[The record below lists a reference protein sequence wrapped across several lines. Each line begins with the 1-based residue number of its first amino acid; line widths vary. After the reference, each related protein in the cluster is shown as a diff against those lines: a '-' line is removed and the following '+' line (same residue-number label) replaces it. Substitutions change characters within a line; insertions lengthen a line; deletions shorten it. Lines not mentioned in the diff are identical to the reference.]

1 MVNVRKRGNVYEYNF
16 DVAKIEGKRKRITKS
31 GFKTK
36 AEALKQGTI
45 AYNEYLNTGKLFSAS
60 EMSYSDFLDYWLD
73 NHCKINLKYHT
84 IKAYS
89 NIVKTHLKPN
99 LGFYKLSQITKK
111 TTLQDFLNKIYIE
124 KGYSKNFLNNIRKV
138 LKCSFNY
145 ATDNEYVKVNSAAN
159 LKLPKYDEPPKDV
172 AHIFTTE
179 EINMI
184 LDRFKNNHCIYYAF
198 LTAYCTGL
206 RIAEVFAL
214 TWDDIDFKNKT
225 ISVNKN
231 ILKKNQAGG
240 TKGRHLSGNSTTV
253 WYFGTCKTQTSYRTV
268 PIGDTLLKA
277 LKECKEEQQIHKLN
291 YGDTYMKHYKKNVI
305 NPYNNKTEIKI
316 VNAYAEIDVALP
328 KVDFVFIKDNG
339 VYEGTDSTKYPFK
352 VIHYE
357 LGIPCRFYDLRG
369 SYATTI
375 LRNGVEIRD
384 VADVLGHKDIETT
397 ENYYISSTDE
407 TRKNVTD
414 SYENAINLDVIKE
427 IIEYKISI

>member
-1 MVNVRKRGNVYEYNF
+1 MVNVRKRGKVYEYNF

-36 AEALKQGTI
+36 SEALKQGTI
-45 AYNEYLNTGKLFSAS
+45 AYNEYLNTGRKFVSN

-84 IKAYS
+84 IEAYS

-99 LGFYKLSQITKK
+99 LGFYKLSQITKP
-111 TTLQDFLNKIYIE
+111 TLQDFLNKIYVE
-124 KGYSKNFLNNIRKV
+124 KAYSKNFLNNIRKV

-145 ATDNEYVKVNSAAN
+145 AVDNEYVKVNSAAN
-159 LKLPKYDEPPKDV
+159 LKLPKYDEQPKDV

-179 EINMI
+179 EINTI
-184 LDRFKNNHCIYYAF
+184 LDRFKNNHCVYYAF

-268 PIGDTLLKA
+268 PIGDTLLNA
-277 LKECKEEQQIHKLN
+277 LKEYKEEQEKHKQN

-305 NPYNNKTEIKI
+305 NPYNNKPEIKI

-328 KVDFVFIKDNG
+328 EVNFVFIKNNG
-339 VYEGTDSTKYPFK
+339 VYEGTDSCKYPFK

-357 LGIPCRFYDLRG
+357 LGIPCRFHDFRDTH
-369 SYATTI
+369 ATKLI
-375 LRNGVEIRD
+375 ESG
-384 VADVLGHKDIETT
+384 ADIKAVSKRLGHRNIDITYNIYVRVTEKMENETANKF
-397 ENYYISSTDE
+397 E
-407 TRKNVTD
+407 
-414 SYENAINLDVIKE
+414 E
-427 IIEYKISI
+427 ICKCL

>member
-45 AYNEYLNTGKLFSAS
+45 AYNEYLNTGRKFVSN

-84 IKAYS
+84 IEAYS

-99 LGFYKLSQITKK
+99 LGFYKLSQITKP
-111 TTLQDFLNKIYIE
+111 TLQDFLNKIYVE
-124 KGYSKNFLNNIRKV
+124 KAYSKNFLNNIRKV

-145 ATDNEYVKVNSAAN
+145 AVDNEYVKVNSAAN

-172 AHIFTTE
+172 AHIFTTK

-214 TWDDIDFKNKT
+214 TWNDIDFKNKT

-231 ILKKNQAGG
+231 ILKKNQVGG
-240 TKGRHLSGNSTTV
+240 TKQRHLSGNSTTV

-268 PIGDTLLKA
+268 HIGDTLLNA
-277 LKECKEEQQIHKLN
+277 LKEYKEEQEMHKQN

-305 NPYNNKTEIKI
+305 NPYNNKPEIKI

-328 KVDFVFIKDNG
+328 EVDFVFVKNNG

-357 LGIPCRFYDLRG
+357 LGIPCRFHDFRDTH
-369 SYATTI
+369 ATRLI
-375 LRNGVEIRD
+375 ESG
-384 VADVLGHKDIETT
+384 ADIKAVSKRLGHRNIDITYNIYVRVTAKMENETADKF
-397 ENYYISSTDE
+397 E
-407 TRKNVTD
+407 
-414 SYENAINLDVIKE
+414 E
-427 IIEYKISI
+427 ICKCL

>member
-45 AYNEYLNTGKLFSAS
+45 AYNEYLNTGRKFVSN

-84 IKAYS
+84 IEAYS

-99 LGFYKLSQITKK
+99 LGFYKLSQITKP
-111 TTLQDFLNKIYIE
+111 TLQDFLNKIYVE
-124 KGYSKNFLNNIRKV
+124 KAYSKNFLNNIRKV

-145 ATDNEYVKVNSAAN
+145 AVDNEYVKVNSAAN
-159 LKLPKYDEPPKDV
+159 LKLPKYDEQPKDV
-172 AHIFTTE
+172 VHIFTTE
-179 EINMI
+179 EINTI
-184 LDRFKNNHCIYYAF
+184 LDRFKNNHCVYYAF

-253 WYFGTCKTQTSYRTV
+253 WYFGTCKTQTSYRNV
-268 PIGDTLLKA
+268 PIGDTLLNA
-277 LKECKEEQQIHKLN
+277 LKEYKEEQEEHRLN

-305 NPYNNKTEIKI
+305 NPYNNKPEIKI

-328 KVDFVFIKDNG
+328 EVNFVFVKNNG

-357 LGIPCRFYDLRG
+357 LGIPCRFHDFRDTH
-369 SYATTI
+369 ATKLI
-375 LRNGVEIRD
+375 ESG
-384 VADVLGHKDIETT
+384 ADIKAVSKRLGHRNIDITYNIYVRVTEKMENETANKF
-397 ENYYISSTDE
+397 E
-407 TRKNVTD
+407 
-414 SYENAINLDVIKE
+414 E
-427 IIEYKISI
+427 ICKCL

>member
-1 MVNVRKRGNVYEYNF
+1 MSNVTIQKRGKYYQYKFEIASV
-16 DVAKIEGKRKRITKS
+16 DGKRKFLNKS
-31 GFKTK
+31 GFRTK
-36 AEALKQGTI
+36 SEAEKEGTL
-45 AYNEYLNTGKLFSAS
+45 AYNEYLNTGKSFSAS

-84 IKAYS
+84 IEAYS

-99 LGFYKLSQITKK
+99 LGFYKLSQITKP
-111 TTLQDFLNKIYIE
+111 TLQDFLNKIYVE
-124 KGYSKNFLNNIRKV
+124 KAYSKNFLNNIRKV

-145 ATDNEYVKVNSAAN
+145 AVDNEYVKVNSAAN
-159 LKLPKYDEPPKDV
+159 LKLPKYDEQPKDV

-179 EINMI
+179 EINTI
-184 LDRFKNNHCIYYAF
+184 LDRFKNNHCVYYAF

-268 PIGDTLLKA
+268 PIGDTLLNA
-277 LKECKEEQQIHKLN
+277 LKEYKEEQEMHKQN

-305 NPYNNKTEIKI
+305 NPYNNKPETKI
-316 VNAYAEIDVALP
+316 VNAYAEIDIALP
-328 KVDFVFIKDNG
+328 EVDFVFVKNNG

-357 LGIPCRFYDLRG
+357 LGIPCRFHDFRDTH
-369 SYATTI
+369 ATKLI
-375 LRNGVEIRD
+375 ESG
-384 VADVLGHKDIETT
+384 ADIKAVSKRLGHRNIDITYNIYVRVTQKMENETANKF
-397 ENYYISSTDE
+397 E
-407 TRKNVTD
+407 
-414 SYENAINLDVIKE
+414 E
-427 IIEYKISI
+427 ICKCL

>member
-1 MVNVRKRGNVYEYNF
+1 MVNVRKRGNVYEYSF

-36 AEALKQGTI
+36 SEALKQGTI
-45 AYNEYLNTGKLFSAS
+45 AYNEYLNTGKSFKSN

-84 IKAYS
+84 IESYS

-99 LGFYKLSQITKK
+99 LGFYKLSQITKP
-111 TTLQDFLNKIYIE
+111 TLQDFLNKIYVE
-124 KGYSKNFLNNIRKV
+124 KAYSKNFLNNIRKV

-145 ATDNEYVKVNSAAN
+145 AVDNEYVKVNSAAN

-179 EINMI
+179 EINTI
-184 LDRFKNNHCIYYAF
+184 LDRFKNNHCVYYAF

-214 TWDDIDFKNKT
+214 TWNDIDFRNKT

-231 ILKKNQAGG
+231 ILKKNQNSA
-240 TKGRHLSGNSTTV
+240 TKKRHISGNSTTV
-253 WYFGTCKTQTSYRTV
+253 WYFGTCKTQTSYRTI
-268 PIGDTLLKA
+268 PIGETLLKA
-277 LKECKEEQQIHKLN
+277 LKEYKEEQEMHKQN

-305 NPYNNKTEIKI
+305 NPYNNKPETKI

-328 KVDFVFIKDNG
+328 EVDFVFVKNNG

-357 LGIPCRFYDLRG
+357 LGIPCRFHDFRDTH
-369 SYATTI
+369 ATKLI
-375 LRNGVEIRD
+375 ESG
-384 VADVLGHKDIETT
+384 ADIKAVSKRLGHRNIDITYNIYVRVTEKMENETANKF
-397 ENYYISSTDE
+397 E
-407 TRKNVTD
+407 
-414 SYENAINLDVIKE
+414 E
-427 IIEYKISI
+427 ICKCL

>member
-45 AYNEYLNTGKLFSAS
+45 AYNEYLNTGRNIKIN

-84 IKAYS
+84 IEAYN
-89 NIVKTHLKPN
+89 NIVKNHLKTN
-99 LGFYKLSQITKK
+99 LGFYKLSQITK

-124 KGYSKNFLNNIRKV
+124 KGYSKNFLNNIGKV

-184 LDRFKNNHCIYYAF
+184 LDRFKKNHCIYYAF

-240 TKGRHLSGNSTTV
+240 TKQRHLSGNSTTV
-253 WYFGTCKTQTSYRTV
+253 WYFGTCKTQTSYRII
-268 PIGDTLLKA
+268 PIGDTLLNA
-277 LKECKEEQQIHKLN
+277 LKKYKEEQEIHKSN

-305 NPYNNKTEIKI
+305 NPYNNKTETKI

-328 KVDFVFIKDNG
+328 EVDFVFIKNNG

-357 LGIPCRFYDLRG
+357 LGIPCRFHDFRDTH
-369 SYATTI
+369 ATKLI
-375 LRNGVEIRD
+375 ESG
-384 VADVLGHKDIETT
+384 ADIKAVSKRLGHRNIDITYNIYVRVTEKMENETANKF
-397 ENYYISSTDE
+397 E
-407 TRKNVTD
+407 
-414 SYENAINLDVIKE
+414 E
-427 IIEYKISI
+427 ICKFL

>member
-45 AYNEYLNTGKLFSAS
+45 AYNEYLNTGRKVVSN

-84 IKAYS
+84 IEAYS

-99 LGFYKLSQITKK
+99 LGFYKLSQITK
-111 TTLQDFLNKIYIE
+111 TTLQDFLNKIYVE
-124 KGYSKNFLNNIRKV
+124 KAYSKNFLNNIRKV

-145 ATDNEYVKVNSAAN
+145 AVDNEYVKINSAAN

-179 EINMI
+179 EINTI
-184 LDRFKNNHCIYYAF
+184 LNRFKKNHCIYYGF

-268 PIGDTLLKA
+268 SIGDTLLKA
-277 LKECKEEQQIHKLN
+277 LKEYKEEQQIHKLN

-328 KVDFVFIKDNG
+328 EVDFVFVKNNG

-357 LGIPCRFYDLRG
+357 LGIPCRFHDFRDTH
-369 SYATTI
+369 ATKLI
-375 LRNGVEIRD
+375 ESG
-384 VADVLGHKDIETT
+384 ADIKAVSKRLGHRNIDITYNIYVRVTEKMENETANKF
-397 ENYYISSTDE
+397 E
-407 TRKNVTD
+407 
-414 SYENAINLDVIKE
+414 E
-427 IIEYKISI
+427 ICKCL

>member
-45 AYNEYLNTGKLFSAS
+45 AYNEYLNTGRKFVSN

-84 IKAYS
+84 IEAYS

-99 LGFYKLSQITKK
+99 LGFYKLSQITKP
-111 TTLQDFLNKIYIE
+111 TLQDFLNKIYVE
-124 KGYSKNFLNNIRKV
+124 KAYSKNFLNNIRKV

-145 ATDNEYVKVNSAAN
+145 AVDNEYVKVNSAAN
-159 LKLPKYDEPPKDV
+159 LKLPKYDEQPKDV

-179 EINMI
+179 EINTI
-184 LDRFKNNHCIYYAF
+184 LDRFKNNHCVYYAF

-268 PIGDTLLKA
+268 PIGDTLLNA
-277 LKECKEEQQIHKLN
+277 LKEYKEEQEMHKQN

-305 NPYNNKTEIKI
+305 NPYNNKPETKI
-316 VNAYAEIDVALP
+316 VNAYAEIDIALP
-328 KVDFVFIKDNG
+328 EVDFVFVKNNG

-357 LGIPCRFYDLRG
+357 LGIPCRFHDFRDTH
-369 SYATTI
+369 ATKLI
-375 LRNGVEIRD
+375 ESG
-384 VADVLGHKDIETT
+384 ADIKAVSKRLGHRNIDITYNIYVRVTQKMENETANKF
-397 ENYYISSTDE
+397 E
-407 TRKNVTD
+407 
-414 SYENAINLDVIKE
+414 E
-427 IIEYKISI
+427 ICKCL

>member
-16 DVAKIEGKRKRITKS
+16 NVAKIEGKRKRISKS

-45 AYNEYLNTGKLFSAS
+45 AYNEYLHTGRKFVSN
-60 EMSYSDFLDYWLD
+60 EMSYSDFLDYWLE

-84 IKAYS
+84 IEAYS

-99 LGFYKLSQITKK
+99 LGFYKLSQITKP
-111 TTLQDFLNKIYIE
+111 TLQDFLNKIYVE
-124 KGYSKNFLNNIRKV
+124 KAYSKNFLNNIRKV

-145 ATDNEYVKVNSAAN
+145 AVDNEYVKVNSAAN
-159 LKLPKYDEPPKDV
+159 LKLPKYDEQPKDV

-179 EINMI
+179 EINTI
-184 LDRFKNNHCIYYAF
+184 LDRFKNNHCVYYAF

-268 PIGDTLLKA
+268 PIGDTLLNA
-277 LKECKEEQQIHKLN
+277 LKEYKEEQEMHKQN

-305 NPYNNKTEIKI
+305 NPYNNKPETKI

-328 KVDFVFIKDNG
+328 EVDFVFVKNNG

-357 LGIPCRFYDLRG
+357 LGIPCRFHDFRDTH
-369 SYATTI
+369 ATKLI
-375 LRNGVEIRD
+375 ESG
-384 VADVLGHKDIETT
+384 ADIKAVSKRLGHRNIDITYNIYVRVTEKMENETANKF
-397 ENYYISSTDE
+397 E
-407 TRKNVTD
+407 
-414 SYENAINLDVIKE
+414 E
-427 IIEYKISI
+427 ICKCL

>member
-1 MVNVRKRGNVYEYNF
+1 MSNVTIQKRGKYYQYKFEIASV
-16 DVAKIEGKRKRITKS
+16 DGKRKFLNKS
-31 GFKTK
+31 GFRTK
-36 AEALKQGTI
+36 SEAEKEGIL
-45 AYNEYLNTGKLFSAS
+45 AYNEYLNTGKSFSAS

-84 IKAYS
+84 IEAYS

-99 LGFYKLSQITKK
+99 LGFYKLSQITKP
-111 TTLQDFLNKIYIE
+111 TLQDFLNKIYVE
-124 KGYSKNFLNNIRKV
+124 KAYSKNFLNNIRKV

-145 ATDNEYVKVNSAAN
+145 AVDNEYVKVNSAAN
-159 LKLPKYDEPPKDV
+159 LKLPKYDEQPKDV

-179 EINMI
+179 EINTI
-184 LDRFKNNHCIYYAF
+184 LDRFKNNHCVYYAF

-268 PIGDTLLKA
+268 PIGDTLLNA
-277 LKECKEEQQIHKLN
+277 LKEYKEEQEMHKQN

-305 NPYNNKTEIKI
+305 NPYNNKPETKI
-316 VNAYAEIDVALP
+316 VNAYAEIDIALP
-328 KVDFVFIKDNG
+328 EVDFVFVKNNG

-357 LGIPCRFYDLRG
+357 LGIPCRFHDFRDTH
-369 SYATTI
+369 ATKLI
-375 LRNGVEIRD
+375 ESG
-384 VADVLGHKDIETT
+384 ADIKAVSKRLGHRNIDITYNIYVRVTEKMENETANKF
-397 ENYYISSTDE
+397 E
-407 TRKNVTD
+407 
-414 SYENAINLDVIKE
+414 E
-427 IIEYKISI
+427 ICKCL

>member
-1 MVNVRKRGNVYEYNF
+1 MSNVTIQKRGKYYQYKFEIASV
-16 DVAKIEGKRKRITKS
+16 DGKRKFLNKS
-31 GFKTK
+31 GFRTK
-36 AEALKQGTI
+36 SEAEKEGIL
-45 AYNEYLNTGKLFSAS
+45 AYNEYLNTGKSFSAS

-84 IKAYS
+84 IEAYS

-99 LGFYKLSQITKK
+99 LGFYKLSQITKP
-111 TTLQDFLNKIYIE
+111 TLQDFLNKIYVE
-124 KGYSKNFLNNIRKV
+124 KAYSKNFLNNIRKV

-145 ATDNEYVKVNSAAN
+145 AVDNEYVKVNSAAN
-159 LKLPKYDEPPKDV
+159 LKLPKYDEQPKDV

-179 EINMI
+179 EINTI
-184 LDRFKNNHCIYYAF
+184 LDRFKNNHCVYYAF

-240 TKGRHLSGNSTTV
+240 TKGRHISGNSTTV

-268 PIGDTLLKA
+268 PIGDTLLNA
-277 LKECKEEQQIHKLN
+277 LKEYKEEQEMHKQN

-305 NPYNNKTEIKI
+305 NPYNNKPETKI
-316 VNAYAEIDVALP
+316 VNAYAEIDIALP
-328 KVDFVFIKDNG
+328 EVDFVFVKNNG

-357 LGIPCRFYDLRG
+357 LGIPCRFHDFRDTH
-369 SYATTI
+369 ATKLI
-375 LRNGVEIRD
+375 ESG
-384 VADVLGHKDIETT
+384 ADIKAVSKRLGHRNIDITYNIYVRVTQKMENETANKF
-397 ENYYISSTDE
+397 E
-407 TRKNVTD
+407 
-414 SYENAINLDVIKE
+414 E
-427 IIEYKISI
+427 ICKCL

>member
-45 AYNEYLNTGKLFSAS
+45 AYNEYLNTGRKFVSN

-84 IKAYS
+84 IEAYS

-99 LGFYKLSQITKK
+99 LGFYKLSQITKP
-111 TTLQDFLNKIYIE
+111 TLQDFLNKVYVE

-145 ATDNEYVKVNSAAN
+145 ATENEYVKFNSASN
-159 LKLPKYDEPPKDV
+159 LKLPKYDVPPDDP
-172 AHIFTTE
+172 AHIFTNE

-184 LDRFKNNHCIYYAF
+184 LERFKNNHCVYYAF

-214 TWDDIDFKNKT
+214 TWDDIDLNNKT
-225 ISVNKN
+225 ITVNKN

-268 PIGDTLLKA
+268 PIGDTLLNA
-277 LKECKEEQQIHKLN
+277 LKEYKEEQEMHKQN

-305 NPYNNKTEIKI
+305 NPYNNKPETKI

-328 KVDFVFIKDNG
+328 EVDFVFVKNNG

-357 LGIPCRFYDLRG
+357 LGIPCRFHDFRDTH
-369 SYATTI
+369 ATRLI
-375 LRNGVEIRD
+375 ESG
-384 VADVLGHKDIETT
+384 ADIKAVSKRLGHRNIDITYNIYVRVTEKMENETANKF
-397 ENYYISSTDE
+397 E
-407 TRKNVTD
+407 
-414 SYENAINLDVIKE
+414 E
-427 IIEYKISI
+427 ICKCL

>member
-45 AYNEYLNTGKLFSAS
+45 AYNEYLNTGRKFVSN

-84 IKAYS
+84 IEAYS

-99 LGFYKLSQITKK
+99 LGFYKLSQITKP
-111 TTLQDFLNKIYIE
+111 TLQDFLNKIYVE
-124 KGYSKNFLNNIRKV
+124 KAYSKNFLNNIRKV

-145 ATDNEYVKVNSAAN
+145 AVDNEYVKVNSAAN
-159 LKLPKYDEPPKDV
+159 LKLPKYDEQPKDV

-179 EINMI
+179 EINTI
-184 LDRFKNNHCIYYAF
+184 LDRFKNNHCVYYAF

-268 PIGDTLLKA
+268 PIGDTLLNA
-277 LKECKEEQQIHKLN
+277 LKEYKEEQQIHKLN

-305 NPYNNKTEIKI
+305 NPYNKKPETKI

-328 KVDFVFIKDNG
+328 EVDFVFVKNNG

-357 LGIPCRFYDLRG
+357 LGIPCRFHDFRDTH
-369 SYATTI
+369 ATKLI
-375 LRNGVEIRD
+375 ESG
-384 VADVLGHKDIETT
+384 ADIKAVSKRLGHRNIDITYNIYVRVTEKMENETANKF
-397 ENYYISSTDE
+397 E
-407 TRKNVTD
+407 
-414 SYENAINLDVIKE
+414 E
-427 IIEYKISI
+427 ICKCL

>member
-45 AYNEYLNTGKLFSAS
+45 AYNEYLNTGRKFVSN

-84 IKAYS
+84 IEAYS

-99 LGFYKLSQITKK
+99 LGFYKLSQITKP
-111 TTLQDFLNKIYIE
+111 TLQDFLNKIYVE
-124 KGYSKNFLNNIRKV
+124 KAYSKNFLNNIRKV

-145 ATDNEYVKVNSAAN
+145 AVDNEYVKVNLAAN

-179 EINMI
+179 ATNTI
-184 LDRFKNNHCIYYAF
+184 LDRFKNNHCVYYAF

-214 TWDDIDFKNKT
+214 TWDDIDFNNKT

-231 ILKKNQAGG
+231 ILKKNQACG
-240 TKGRHLSGNSTTV
+240 TKSRHLSGNSTTV

-268 PIGDTLLKA
+268 PIGDTLLNA
-277 LKECKEEQQIHKLN
+277 LKEYKEEQEMHKQN

-305 NPYNNKTEIKI
+305 NPYNKKPETKI

-328 KVDFVFIKDNG
+328 EVDFVFVKNNG

-357 LGIPCRFYDLRG
+357 LGIPCRFHDFRDTH
-369 SYATTI
+369 ATKLI
-375 LRNGVEIRD
+375 ESG
-384 VADVLGHKDIETT
+384 ADIKAVSKRLGHRNIDITYNIYVRVTEKMENETANKF
-397 ENYYISSTDE
+397 E
-407 TRKNVTD
+407 
-414 SYENAINLDVIKE
+414 E
-427 IIEYKISI
+427 ICKCL

>member
-45 AYNEYLNTGKLFSAS
+45 AYNEYLNTGRKFVSN

-84 IKAYS
+84 IEAYS

-99 LGFYKLSQITKK
+99 LGFYKLSQITKP
-111 TTLQDFLNKIYIE
+111 TLQDFLNKIYVE
-124 KGYSKNFLNNIRKV
+124 KAYSKNFLNNIRKV

-145 ATDNEYVKVNSAAN
+145 AVDNEYVKVNSAAN
-159 LKLPKYDEPPKDV
+159 LKLPKYDEQPKDV
-172 AHIFTTE
+172 VHIFTTE
-179 EINMI
+179 EINTI
-184 LDRFKNNHCIYYAF
+184 LDRFKNNHCVYYAF

-206 RIAEVFAL
+206 RITEVFAL

-253 WYFGTCKTQTSYRTV
+253 WYFGTCKTQTSYRNV
-268 PIGDTLLKA
+268 PIGDTLLNA
-277 LKECKEEQQIHKLN
+277 LKEYKEEQEEHRLN

-305 NPYNNKTEIKI
+305 NPYNNKPETKI

-328 KVDFVFIKDNG
+328 EVNFVFVKNNG

-357 LGIPCRFYDLRG
+357 LGIPCRFHDFRDTH
-369 SYATTI
+369 ATKLI
-375 LRNGVEIRD
+375 ESG
-384 VADVLGHKDIETT
+384 ADIKAVSKRLGHRNIDITYNIYVRVTEKMENETANKF
-397 ENYYISSTDE
+397 E
-407 TRKNVTD
+407 
-414 SYENAINLDVIKE
+414 E
-427 IIEYKISI
+427 ICKCL

>member
-45 AYNEYLNTGKLFSAS
+45 AYNEYLNTGRKFVSN

-84 IKAYS
+84 IEAYS

-99 LGFYKLSQITKK
+99 LGFYKLSQITKP
-111 TTLQDFLNKIYIE
+111 TLQDFLNKIYVE
-124 KGYSKNFLNNIRKV
+124 KAYSKNFLNNIRKV

-145 ATDNEYVKVNSAAN
+145 AVDNEYVKVNSAAN

-179 EINMI
+179 EINTI
-184 LDRFKNNHCIYYAF
+184 LDRFKKNHCIYYAF

-268 PIGDTLLKA
+268 PIGDTLLNA
-277 LKECKEEQQIHKLN
+277 LKEYKEEQEMHKQN

-305 NPYNNKTEIKI
+305 NPYNNKPETKI

-328 KVDFVFIKDNG
+328 EVNFVFVKNNG

-357 LGIPCRFYDLRG
+357 LGIPCRFHDFRDTH
-369 SYATTI
+369 ATKLI
-375 LRNGVEIRD
+375 ESG
-384 VADVLGHKDIETT
+384 ADIKAVSKRLGHRNIDITYNIYVRVTEKMENETANKF
-397 ENYYISSTDE
+397 E
-407 TRKNVTD
+407 
-414 SYENAINLDVIKE
+414 E
-427 IIEYKISI
+427 ICKCL

>member
-1 MVNVRKRGNVYEYNF
+1 MSNVTIQKRGKYYQYKFEIASV
-16 DVAKIEGKRKRITKS
+16 DGKRKFLNKS
-31 GFKTK
+31 GFRTK
-36 AEALKQGTI
+36 SEAEKEGIL
-45 AYNEYLNTGKLFSAS
+45 AYNEYLNTGKSFSAS

-84 IKAYS
+84 IEAYS

-99 LGFYKLSQITKK
+99 LGFYKLSQITKP
-111 TTLQDFLNKIYIE
+111 TLQDFLNKIYVE
-124 KGYSKNFLNNIRKV
+124 KAYSKNFLNNIRKV

-145 ATDNEYVKVNSAAN
+145 AVDNEYVKVNSAAN
-159 LKLPKYDEPPKDV
+159 LKLPKYDEQPKDV

-179 EINMI
+179 EINTI
-184 LDRFKNNHCIYYAF
+184 LDRFKNNHCVYYAF

-268 PIGDTLLKA
+268 PIGDTLLNA
-277 LKECKEEQQIHKLN
+277 LKEYKEEQEMHKQN

-305 NPYNNKTEIKI
+305 NPYNNKPETKI
-316 VNAYAEIDVALP
+316 VNAYAEIDIALP
-328 KVDFVFIKDNG
+328 EVDFVFVKNNG

-357 LGIPCRFYDLRG
+357 LGIPCRFHDFRDTH
-369 SYATTI
+369 ATKLI
-375 LRNGVEIRD
+375 ESG
-384 VADVLGHKDIETT
+384 ADIKAVSKRLGHRNIDITYNIYVRVTQKMENETANKF
-397 ENYYISSTDE
+397 E
-407 TRKNVTD
+407 
-414 SYENAINLDVIKE
+414 E
-427 IIEYKISI
+427 ICKCL

>member
-45 AYNEYLNTGKLFSAS
+45 AYNEYLNTGRKFVSN

-84 IKAYS
+84 IEAYS

-99 LGFYKLSQITKK
+99 LGFYKLSQITKP
-111 TTLQDFLNKIYIE
+111 TLQDFLNKIYVE
-124 KGYSKNFLNNIRKV
+124 KAYSKNFLNNIRKV

-145 ATDNEYVKVNSAAN
+145 AVDNEYVKVNSAAN

-179 EINMI
+179 EINTI
-184 LDRFKNNHCIYYAF
+184 LDRFKNNHCVYYAF

-214 TWDDIDFKNKT
+214 TWDDIDLNNKT
-225 ISVNKN
+225 ITVNKN
-231 ILKKNQAGG
+231 ILKKNQVGG
-240 TKGRHLSGNSTTV
+240 TKQRHISGNSTTV
-253 WYFGTCKTQTSYRTV
+253 WYFGTCKTQTSYRTI
-268 PIGDTLLKA
+268 PIGDTLVNA
-277 LKECKEEQQIHKLN
+277 LKEYKEEQQIHKLN

-316 VNAYAEIDVALP
+316 VNAYAEIDVTLP
-328 KVDFVFIKDNG
+328 EVNFVFVKNNG

-357 LGIPCRFYDLRG
+357 LGIPCRFHDFRDTH
-369 SYATTI
+369 ATKLI
-375 LRNGVEIRD
+375 ESS
-384 VADVLGHKDIETT
+384 ADIKAVSKRLGHRNIDITYNIYVRVTEKMENETANKF
-397 ENYYISSTDE
+397 E
-407 TRKNVTD
+407 
-414 SYENAINLDVIKE
+414 
-427 IIEYKISI
+427 KICKCL